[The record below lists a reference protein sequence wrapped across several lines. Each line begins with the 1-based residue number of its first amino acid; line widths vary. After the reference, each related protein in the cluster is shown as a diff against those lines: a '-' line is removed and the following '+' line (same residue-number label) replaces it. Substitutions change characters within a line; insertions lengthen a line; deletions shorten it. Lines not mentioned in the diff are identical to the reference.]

1 MFPCRSEWKQVVF
14 PLVLAI
20 TMFKPELC
28 RNWRLQTARRRL
40 LELNMSEK
48 MCKDNVT
55 PSSLFE
61 VRRET
66 KRDEIMKSEE
76 RRAKRKSFALQRK
89 YERKREEERRNGGKN
104 SVRQIDRRA
113 RQQKRKDFHIQ
124 SPSKSSKPR
133 ATSRNEC
140 PQIQKHI

>member
-1 MFPCRSEWKQVVF
+1 
-14 PLVLAI
+14 
-20 TMFKPELC
+20 MFKPELC
-28 RNWRLQTARRRL
+28 RNGRLQTARRRL
-40 LELNMSEK
+40 LELNISEK

-66 KRDEIMKSEE
+66 KRDEIMKNEE
-76 RRAKRKSFALQRK
+76 RRAKSQQKIFCTATKIRKK
-89 YERKREEERRNGGKN
+89 KGGGTEERRNGGKN

-124 SPSKSSKPR
+124 SQVRVVNHEPR
-133 ATSRNEC
+133 AEMNAHKYKNTFEK
-140 PQIQKHI
+140 PIKQKQYTKKQ